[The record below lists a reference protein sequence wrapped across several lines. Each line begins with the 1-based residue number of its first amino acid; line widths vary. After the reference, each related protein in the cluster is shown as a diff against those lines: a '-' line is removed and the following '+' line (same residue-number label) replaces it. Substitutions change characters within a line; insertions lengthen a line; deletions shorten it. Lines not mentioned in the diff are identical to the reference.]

1 MKIQKYQRGG
11 GLLRLGSGLLDA
23 AEFIPVVGDVL
34 GMGRSALKRD
44 WAGIGLSA
52 AGLIPGIGN
61 GATAAKA
68 ARKGVKAIAHGADA
82 ARTANKAAD
91 TVRTVKPDSI
101 GWFKKP
107 EPRTGTIVDELGDVK
122 DAVLARRTTTVK
134 DPIGAHNPGTGQ
146 VIVHNPSPNLPAR
159 VEDVVVRNPNL
170 PVPSRAGGLAT
181 VTRNPNLPARTGDLI
196 PVGPSTDIGGW
207 RKHLG
212 QHGWKYG
219 AGAAAL
225 LGLGL
230 LTRDDDESA
239 ASPEAA
245 PVVEGG
251 EVASPVATP
260 VQPATPVYVPIE
272 SNQPQKENA
281 PVETTVEQPENKIER
296 PLDKLPSQFYNEPK
310 PSIVPVTMQ
319 SDLTGVS
326 GRLAKRLDKYNR
338 VNRYGNF
345 IKDLQEEHPESRYLN
360 RVERRA
366 DRKEERAYNR
376 LSKTAAKQG
385 VNFGINQDES
395 AYIIPLKGN
404 AK

>member
-1 MKIQKYQRGG
+1 MEIQKYQKGRNLARLGG
-11 GLLRLGSGLLDA
+11 GLLDT
-23 AEFIPVVGDVL
+23 AEFIPVVGDIL
-34 GMGRSALKRD
+34 GMGRSLLKRD
-44 WAGIGLSA
+44 WAGLGLSA

-82 ARTANKAAD
+82 ARVAKSAD
-91 TVRTVKPDSI
+91 AVRIVKPDSI
-101 GWFKKP
+101 EWFKKP
-107 EPRTGTIVDELGDVK
+107 QPKTGNIVDDLGDVK
-122 DAVLARRTTTVK
+122 DAVFVTRT
-134 DPIGAHNPGTGQ
+134 
-146 VIVHNPSPNLPAR
+146 SPNLPAR
-159 VEDVVVRNPNL
+159 TGEMVVRNPNL

-207 RKHLG
+207 RRHLG

-230 LTRDDDESA
+230 LNRDEDEV
-239 ASPEAA
+239 SPEVVPVTDGGEIIA
-245 PVVEGG
+245 PVVPTQ
-251 EVASPVATP
+251 PVAPVPVPVQPVQP
-260 VQPATPVYVPIE
+260 VQPATPVYVPVE
-272 SNQPQKENA
+272 PAPNTENA
-281 PVETTVEQPENKIER
+281 PVETVKPENKTEQSS
-296 PLDKLPSQFYNEPK
+296 DK
-310 PSIVPVTMQ
+310 PSSQTNDTSNAPVVLETAQ
-319 SDLTGVS
+319 PEVTVISN
-326 GRLAKRLDKYNR
+326 RLARRLDKYNR

-345 IKDLQEEHPESRYLN
+345 IKDRQEEHPDSRYLD

-385 VNFGINQDES
+385 VNFGTNQDEF
-395 AYIIPLKGN
+395 AYIKPATPTYVGPYVK
-404 AK
+404 K